1 MAKSEGKI
9 TIGVQSKGR
18 NAIAP
23 LFLVSDVLS
32 SSEMTIVIE
41 NLCHSSMD

>member
-9 TIGVQSKGR
+9 TIEVQSKGR

-23 LFLVSDVLS
+23 FVIYTLVPLIDLLEAFEFLD
-32 SSEMTIVIE
+32 
-41 NLCHSSMD
+41 